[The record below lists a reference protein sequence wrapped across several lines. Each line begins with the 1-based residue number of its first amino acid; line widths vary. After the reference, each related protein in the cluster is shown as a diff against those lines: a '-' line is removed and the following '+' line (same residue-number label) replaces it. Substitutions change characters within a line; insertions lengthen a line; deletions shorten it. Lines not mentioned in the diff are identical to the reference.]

1 MNWPLVMLIALVIE
15 WSFGWPDGLY
25 RRIGH
30 PVTWIGR
37 LISRLDRA
45 WNRPDLDPG
54 RNRIAGATAALL
66 VIAAAVL
73 PALALTA
80 LLPDSLPGHLIA
92 GLLAAPLIAA
102 RSLRD
107 HVAAVGEPLVRGDLT
122 GAQIAVSH
130 IVGRDPE
137 RLDEAGVARAGL
149 ESLAENA
156 SDGVIAPLFWGAI
169 LGLPGIA
176 AYKAINTLDSM
187 IAHRTPRHEDFRR
200 FAARLDDVVNLPA
213 ARLTGLLFALA
224 GGRPR
229 RALDVMRRDAPKH
242 RSPNAGWPEAALAAA
257 LNCRLS
263 GPRVYHDR
271 IAPEPWINGS
281 APDPA
286 ADGIQ
291 RGVNLYRRMIALTAA
306 ALAAIALA

>member
-107 HVAAVGEPLVRGDLT
+107 HVAAVGGRAVMTRAEHPSGTDRCHEALTIAGGDRFEAVVNIQGDEPFLVPEQIDELCATLASAPGGLATLAHLVTDDRDLDDPGKVKITTDHAGDALYFSRACIPVLRNHV
-122 GAQIAVSH
+122 GGERHQAFRYLKH
-130 IVGRDPE
+130 IGLYAYRTEVLARI
-137 RLDEAGVARAGL
+137 VALPPSSLEQA
-149 ESLAENA
+149 ESLEQLRWLEN
-156 SDGVIAPLFWGAI
+156 GYRIRVGM
-169 LGLPGIA
+169 
-176 AYKAINTLDSM
+176 T
-187 IAHRTPRHEDFRR
+187 AHPSFCVDTPADLELARR
-200 FAARLDDVVNLPA
+200 LV
-213 ARLTGLLFALA
+213 A
-224 GGRPR
+224 G
-229 RALDVMRRDAPKH
+229 
-242 RSPNAGWPEAALAAA
+242 
-257 LNCRLS
+257 
-263 GPRVYHDR
+263 
-271 IAPEPWINGS
+271 
-281 APDPA
+281 
-286 ADGIQ
+286 Q
-291 RGVNLYRRMIALTAA
+291 R
-306 ALAAIALA
+306 

>member
-66 VIAAAVL
+66 VVAAAVL
-73 PALALTA
+73 PALAVTA

-137 RLDEAGVARAGL
+137 SDSRKVHIVIDLSDQRARFIQDGEVVLSTRVSTGKKGNETKPGEYLVTFKHKDHRSNLYDAPMPFFLRLSCSDFGL
-149 ESLAENA
+149 HEGNVPGYPASHGCIRVPKKTAEK
-156 SDGVIAPLFWGAI
+156 LFG
-169 LGLPGIA
+169 
-176 AYKAINTLDSM
+176 M
-187 IAHRTPRHEDFRR
+187 
-200 FAARLDDVVNLPA
+200 ARLGDLV
-213 ARLTGLLFALA
+213 T
-224 GGRPR
+224 
-229 RALDVMRRDAPKH
+229 
-242 RSPNAGWPEAALAAA
+242 
-257 LNCRLS
+257 
-263 GPRVYHDR
+263 
-271 IAPEPWINGS
+271 
-281 APDPA
+281 
-286 ADGIQ
+286 IQ
-291 RGVNLYRRMIALTAA
+291 E
-306 ALAAIALA
+306 